1 MNDFIDVEPEGD
13 EELNKY
19 LIDRTEPDDDVML
32 KFFITLGILGIGA
45 FSTVIS
51 AYDRLS

>member
-1 MNDFIDVEPEGD
+1 MINSIDVEPEGD
-13 EELNKY
+13 EELNKF
-19 LIDRTEPDDDVML
+19 LIDGTEPDDEVML

-45 FSTVIS
+45 FSTVLS